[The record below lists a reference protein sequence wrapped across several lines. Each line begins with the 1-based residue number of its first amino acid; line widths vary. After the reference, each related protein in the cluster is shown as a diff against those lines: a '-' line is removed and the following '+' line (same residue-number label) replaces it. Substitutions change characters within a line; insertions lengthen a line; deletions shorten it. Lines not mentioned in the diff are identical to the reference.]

1 MPELQGV
8 SMEENQ
14 AGIPFTIAVDFDG
27 TICEYDF
34 PRCGLPR
41 QDIVNLLRTL
51 KDMDWRITVHSS
63 RVNVC
68 WPKPGRMAKI
78 QDMLDFLR
86 WHDVPWDSVWGLKF
100 PLGGYSPW
108 LTNPEDVGKP
118 VAHVYLD
125 DRAVHSSKSDY
136 KSRSVSSLLTLCLAI
151 AQLAED
157 LYRKDLKSA

>member
-1 MPELQGV
+1 MDKP
-8 SMEENQ
+8 
-14 AGIPFTIAVDFDG
+14 AGILFTIAVDFDG

-34 PRCGLPR
+34 PRCGPPR
-41 QDIVNLLRTL
+41 VEIVQLLRGL
-51 KDMDWRITVHSS
+51 NSMGWKIIIHSS
-63 RVNVC
+63 RVNTH
-68 WPKPGRMAKI
+68 WPKVGRMAKI

-100 PLGGYSPW
+100 PLGGDSPW

-157 LYRKDLKSA
+157 QYRKDLKSA